1 MKKLFL
7 LLTILVASKL
17 TLWAGEGMWL
27 PFLLQAK
34 EAELKKSGLRL
45 TARDLFDAN
54 RASLKDA
61 VVHFGGFCTGEVVS
75 HQGLVLTNHHC
86 GYDAIQS
93 HSSLENDYLT
103 AGFWAKSQKEEKSN
117 PGLFVDFIRNMEDV
131 SAVILKNVTPQM
143 SESDREAAVAQST
156 AALIA
161 DRKSKN
167 VDLLYTVKPIYYGLQ
182 FILITSERFSDVR
195 LVGAPPSSIGKFGSD
210 TDNWMWP
217 RHTGDFSVFRIYAA
231 PNGKPAEYS
240 PENKPLYVA
249 NPLKVSLN
257 GIKEGDFTLVY
268 GFPGRTEEY
277 LPVSWVEHA
286 VNDLNPVRIA
296 IRERLLGTW
305 DSAMRVNPAT
315 KIAYASKYASSAN
328 AYKKWIG
335 VNLGMERTDGL
346 ARLEERQRL
355 LLAKTDP
362 ASTALLDQELSQAY
376 ASLTSRELW
385 VEAVARGWEMG
396 QLVGLINGKG
406 TPEEIKRSVTE
417 FYKEY
422 DPELDRR
429 AFQKTLR
436 YWLQE
441 APRTYPGLILP
452 PSTVISV
459 DFPSSSAGMLSSK
472 KESLAL
478 MESDFNL
485 WLNKAKQ
492 DPSYQVYMKLND
504 WQNTELLGTIR
515 SFNKRTAPVLRA
527 HMNRFLESPVAAA
540 ILYPDANSTLRVATG
555 KVLPYQPSDG
565 VEYGIQ
571 TTLDGYMAKYVP
583 GDYEFD
589 VDPKVRALYASKD
602 YGNYALPNG
611 QLPVCFIAS
620 NHTSGGNSGSPALN
634 ARGELIG
641 INFDRVWEGTMSD
654 YRFDES
660 LCRNVMVDVRF
671 VLWTIEKVGEAGRL
685 IEEMTLVKGR

>member
-1 MKKLFL
+1 
-7 LLTILVASKL
+7 
-17 TLWAGEGMWL
+17 MWL